1 MASSRHLLIPSLVL
15 SLALPG
21 CLTYAAT
28 TDHFNTTNFVSWGL
42 ADVAIS
48 TTIVAGMAKE
58 DAPLS
63 EMFLGAVLAPLV
75 FEALALIVVQ
85 ATEDED

>member
-1 MASSRHLLIPSLVL
+1 MAATRHLLIPGLVL

-28 TDHFNTTNFVSWGL
+28 TDDFNTTNFVSWGL

-48 TTIVAGMAKE
+48 TTIVAGMVKE
-58 DAPLS
+58 DAPRS
-63 EMFLGAVLAPLV
+63 ELFLGAVLSPLV
-75 FEALALIVVQ
+75 FEALAFLVVHV
-85 ATEDED
+85 AKGED